1 MSKPKRLLPSLV
13 YADAQG
19 QIYDHPSL
27 RMLCRKG
34 GEILPPNPRECIP
47 LPPGSD
53 LFLLPSR
60 QALGWDPQTGQI
72 VVTKGLAVAAF
83 VCPGYTLSGLAAY
96 ATLDDACTLPLFAY
110 GAVGFLHDQFYI
122 CAQKVDADPRQDFGR
137 IPAKNIQRGIQ
148 RLLTTLPDNR
158 LVRHLSTCALTYGC
172 PAAKNLALGR
182 YEAPLPTAR
191 SCNAACIGCIS
202 LQEPDSG
209 YPATQS
215 RISFRPDVDEL
226 VQIMQYHAKQ
236 ERRPIFSFG
245 QGCEGEPLTEASLIR
260 KAVASFRHQEGPGT
274 VNINT
279 NASMPECIPDL
290 ALAGLD
296 SIRVSIHSAQPEVYT
311 AYHRPRSYSYTQVVN
326 CIQTAKEHNLF
337 VSLNFLFFPGLSD
350 TEDEYQALAQLI
362 QDTGI
367 DFIQWRNLNLDPEL
381 YVQRMPA
388 ACSPSMGLNNLLNR
402 LQKDFPD
409 LGFGYFN
416 PYLPSCGRL

>member
-1 MSKPKRLLPSLV
+1 
-13 YADAQG
+13 
-19 QIYDHPSL
+19 
-27 RMLCRKG
+27 
-34 GEILPPNPRECIP
+34 
-47 LPPGSD
+47 
-53 LFLLPSR
+53 
-60 QALGWDPQTGQI
+60 
-72 VVTKGLAVAAF
+72 
-83 VCPGYTLSGLAAY
+83 
-96 ATLDDACTLPLFAY
+96 
-110 GAVGFLHDQFYI
+110 
-122 CAQKVDADPRQDFGR
+122 
-137 IPAKNIQRGIQ
+137 
-148 RLLTTLPDNR
+148 
-158 LVRHLSTCALTYGC
+158 
-172 PAAKNLALGR
+172 
-182 YEAPLPTAR
+182 
-191 SCNAACIGCIS
+191 
-202 LQEPDSG
+202 
-209 YPATQS
+209 
-215 RISFRPDVDEL
+215 
-226 VQIMQYHAKQ
+226 MQYHAQQ

-245 QGCEGEPLTEASLIR
+245 QGCEGEPLTEAFLIR
-260 KAVASFRHQEGPGT
+260 NAVAAFRHQGGPGT